1 MKAILEFELPDDK
14 ENFDAAAKGMEWAL
28 LVWDLDQQLRNW
40 IKDEELTDDPIHVLE
55 SVRELLNEL
64 LIDNGLKGDF
74 ISILYGGSVSP
85 ENAATLSGYELMSL
99 NNKYGEYL
107 GEVANDFIKKHR

>member
-14 ENFDAAAKGMEWAL
+14 ENFDAAAKGMDWAL

-40 IKDEELTDDPIHVLE
+40 IKDEELTDDPVQVLE

-64 LIDNGLKGDF
+64 LIDNGLQF
-74 ISILYGGSVSP
+74 P
-85 ENAATLSGYELMSL
+85 T
-99 NNKYGEYL
+99 
-107 GEVANDFIKKHR
+107 

>member
-14 ENFDAAAKGMEWAL
+14 ENFDAAAKGMDWAL

-64 LIDNGLKGDF
+64 LIDNGLKF
-74 ISILYGGSVSP
+74 P
-85 ENAATLSGYELMSL
+85 A
-99 NNKYGEYL
+99 
-107 GEVANDFIKKHR
+107 